1 MTVATHSGRRY
12 PPGRVSSTMRWLG
25 LVLLLTAIFQ
35 HIPAAAAPS
44 AGTTVPGYLTVAL
57 TGKYPPFSFYDR
69 DGELAGFDVDVS
81 RGVARE
87 LGLKLKIVTTEWDG
101 ILAGLLAGKFD
112 AIIGSMAITAE
123 REKQVD
129 FSRPYYVS
137 GAQLFVNSKTGG
149 NIRDIGDLAGKRV
162 GVVLGETF
170 EHYLTEKHPE
180 IETVTYKSTVDIYQD
195 MLNGRLDGFVTD
207 RLVGGY
213 QIKAADMPFRPAG
226 DLLYRERMGIPVASG
241 HHELLARINRAL
253 ADLEKSGYLADL
265 QRRWFGP
272 AAMSTAAT
280 GAPDG
285 ISSRVVATK
294 LLQGFGIT
302 IGIAFLSLFCGFL
315 LAIPAGVVLNG
326 RPSPLLFFVRG
337 TVDFVRGTPV
347 LIQLFFVYFGA
358 PQAGLTLSPLTSAVI
373 TLSING
379 AAYMAEVVRS
389 GLMAVP
395 PGQKLASRALGLS
408 PFQVFRFVIWPQ
420 AFRIAIPPLVNSA
433 VALLKD
439 TALVSV
445 ISVAEVVRQAQSII
459 SVTYNPMKYYL
470 IVALMFFVFTYP
482 LMKFAGRWERNLKA
496 RGYADD

>member
-1 MTVATHSGRRY
+1 MAKNGLFATL
-12 PPGRVSSTMRWLG
+12 PIWM
-25 LVLLLTAIFQ
+25 AIFWLFFSLFAPKVEASE
-35 HIPAAAAPS
+35 PAQ
-44 AGTTVPGYLTVAL
+44 LTVAL
-57 TGKYPPFSFYDR
+57 TGKYPPFSFYDQN
-69 DGELAGFDVDVS
+69 GELSGFDVDIS
-81 RGVARE
+81 RRVAQE
-87 LGLKLKIVTTEWDG
+87 LGMELKIIATEWDG
-101 ILAGLLAGKFD
+101 ILAGLLTGKFD

-137 GAQLFVNSKTGG
+137 GAQLFVNAENGTEISSI
-149 NIRDIGDLAGKRV
+149 NDLAGRRV
-162 GVVLGETF
+162 GAVLGETF
-170 EHYLTEKHPE
+170 EHYLTENHPQ

-213 QIKAADMPFRPAG
+213 QIKSAQMPFRPAG
-226 DLLYRERMGIPVASG
+226 SLLYREQMGIPLAPG
-241 HHELLARINRAL
+241 HPVLLARINQAL
-253 ADLEKSGYLADL
+253 DALESSGFMANL
-265 QRRWFGP
+265 QSKWFGP
-272 AAMSTAAT
+272 AAANAAARSPEMSNQTIAMMML
-280 GAPDG
+280 
-285 ISSRVVATK
+285 K
-294 LLQGFGIT
+294 GFGVT
-302 IGIAFLSLFCGFL
+302 IAIACLSLLCGFM
-315 LAIPAGVVLNG
+315 LAVPAGVVLHG
-326 RPSPLLFFVRG
+326 KSSLLMLIVR
-337 TVDFVRGTPV
+337 TMVDFVRGTPV

-358 PQAGLTLSPLTSAVI
+358 PQIGLTISPVTSAII

-395 PGQKLASRALGLS
+395 PGQKLAARALGLS
-408 PFQVFRFVIWPQ
+408 HSKVFRFVVWPQ
-420 AFRIAIPPLVNSA
+420 AFRIAIPSLVNSA

-459 SVTYNPMKYYL
+459 SVTYNPMKFYF

-482 LMKFAGRWERNLKA
+482 LMKFAGRWENALKK

>member
-1 MTVATHSGRRY
+1 LIFQSFIKGYSSPGKLAQNGLFAT
-12 PPGRVSSTMRWLG
+12 
-25 LVLLLTAIFQ
+25 LLIGAAIFWILFSFIASKVEASEPEQ
-35 HIPAAAAPS
+35 
-44 AGTTVPGYLTVAL
+44 LTVAL
-57 TGKYPPFSFYDR
+57 TGKYPPFSFYDQ

-81 RGVARE
+81 QGVARE
-87 LGLKLKIVTTEWDG
+87 LGMELKIIATDWDG
-101 ILAGLLAGKFD
+101 ILAGLLSGKFD

-137 GAQLFVNSKTGG
+137 GAQLFVNAENDAK
-149 NIRDIGDLAGKRV
+149 IGSINDLAGRRV
-162 GVVLGETF
+162 GAVLGETF
-170 EHYLTEKHPE
+170 EHYLTEKYPE
-180 IETVTYKSTVDIYQD
+180 IETVTYKSTIDVYQD

-213 QIKAADMPFRPAG
+213 QIKSAEMPFRPAG
-226 DLLYRERMGIPVASG
+226 PLLYREQMGIPMAPG
-241 HHELLARINRAL
+241 HPVLLARINQAL
-253 ADLEKSGYLADL
+253 KSLENSGFMADLHRK
-265 QRRWFGP
+265 WFGP
-272 AAMSTAAT
+272 VTIDTAA
-280 GAPDG
+280 
-285 ISSRVVATK
+285 SRSGQMRNRTIA
-294 LLQGFGIT
+294 LMLIEGFGVT
-302 IGIAFLSLFCGFL
+302 IGIACLSLLCGFL
-315 LAIPAGVVLNG
+315 LAVPAGVVLHG
-326 RPSPLLFFVRG
+326 KPSPRLLIIR
-337 TVDFVRGTPV
+337 TMVDFVRGTPV

-358 PQAGLTLSPLTSAVI
+358 PQIGLTISPISSAII

-395 PGQKLASRALGLS
+395 PGQKLAARALGLS
-408 PFQVFRFVIWPQ
+408 SFQVFRYVVWPQ
-420 AFRIAIPPLVNSA
+420 AFRIAIPSLVNSS

-459 SVTYNPMKYYL
+459 SVTYNPMKFYF

-482 LMKFAGRWERNLKA
+482 LMKFAGSWEKALKK

>member
-1 MTVATHSGRRY
+1 MIAQTFLKVYAGPGKLSNSGLFATLLILA
-12 PPGRVSSTMRWLG
+12 VIF
-25 LVLLLTAIFQ
+25 LLLFSAI
-35 HIPAAAAPS
+35 APQVEAS
-44 AGTTVPGYLTVAL
+44 EPEQLTVAL
-57 TGKYPPFSFYDR
+57 TGKYPPFSFYDQ

-87 LGLKLKIVTTEWDG
+87 LGMKLNIIATEWDG

-137 GAQLFVNSKTGG
+137 GAQLFVKAETGPE
-149 NIRDIGDLAGKRV
+149 IGSINDLADRQV

-170 EHYLTEKHPE
+170 EHYLAEKHPE

-195 MLNGRLDGFVTD
+195 MLNGRLEGFVTD

-213 QIKAADMPFRPAG
+213 QIKSAKMPFRAAG
-226 DLLYRERMGIPVASG
+226 PLLYREQMGIPVTPG
-241 HHELLARINRAL
+241 HPELLGRINRAL
-253 ADLEKSGYLADL
+253 ETLENSGFMANLHGK
-265 QRRWFGP
+265 WFGP
-272 AAMSTAAT
+272 
-280 GAPDG
+280 
-285 ISSRVVATK
+285 VAGDNLAVRSGEMNNQTIA
-294 LLQGFGIT
+294 LMLVAGFGVS
-302 IGIAFLSLFCGFL
+302 IGIAGLSLLCGFL
-315 LAIPAGVVLNG
+315 LAVPAGVVLHG
-326 RPSPLLFFVRG
+326 KPSPLMLIVRT

-358 PQAGLTLSPLTSAVI
+358 PQIGLTISPVTSAII

-395 PGQKLASRALGLS
+395 PGQKLAARALGLGR
-408 PFQVFRFVIWPQ
+408 FQVFRFVVWPQ
-420 AFRIAIPPLVNSA
+420 AFRIAIPSLVNSA

-439 TALVSV
+439 TALISV

-459 SVTYNPMKYYL
+459 SVTYNPMKFYF

-482 LMKFAGRWERNLKA
+482 LMKFAGRWEKALKE

>member
-1 MTVATHSGRRY
+1 MIQKLLN
-12 PPGRVSSTMRWLG
+12 STMNRLRPG
-25 LVLLLTAIFQ
+25 IILTVFLLISATIFWRVALSSPSQ
-35 HIPAAAAPS
+35 SQAPAPKR
-44 AGTTVPGYLTVAL
+44 LTVAL

-69 DGELAGFDVDVS
+69 NGELAGFDVDVS
-81 RGVARE
+81 RSVSRE

-101 ILAGLLAGKFD
+101 ILAGLLAGKYD
-112 AIIGSMAITAE
+112 AIIGSMAITVE
-123 REKQVD
+123 RQKQVD
-129 FSRPYYVS
+129 FSLPYYVS
-137 GAQLFVNSKTGG
+137 GAQLFVNAK
-149 NIRDIGDLAGKRV
+149 NRADIDSIDDLAGRRV

-195 MLNGRLDGFVTD
+195 MLNGRLAGFVTD

-213 QIKAADMPFRPAG
+213 QIKSAGMPFRPAG
-226 DLLYRERMGIPVASG
+226 KLLYREQMGIPVASG
-241 HHELLARINRAL
+241 HPELLARINRAL
-253 ADLEKSGYLADL
+253 TDLEKSGYMADL
-265 QRRWFGP
+265 HRKWFGP
-272 AAMSTAAT
+272 TANDTPAIRSVGMSGRTIT
-280 GAPDG
+280 
-285 ISSRVVATK
+285 IR

-302 IGIAFLSLFCGFL
+302 IGIAFISLICGFL
-315 LAIPAGVVLNG
+315 LAVPAGVVLNG
-326 RPSPLLFFVRG
+326 KPSPLRLLVRS

-358 PQAGLTLSPLTSAVI
+358 PQIDLTISPLNSAVF

-389 GLMAVP
+389 GLMAVT
-395 PGQKLASRALGLS
+395 PGQKLAARALGLS
-408 PFQVFRFVIWPQ
+408 NFQVFRFVVWPQ
-420 AFRIAIPPLVNSA
+420 AFRIAIPALVNSS

-459 SVTYNPMKYYL
+459 SVTYNPMKYYF
-470 IVALMFFVFTYP
+470 IVALMFFILTYP
-482 LMKFAGRWERNLKA
+482 LMKFAGRWERALKK